1 MGDLKLTPT
10 LVAMLERIEQHS
22 GALLML
28 AVTAS
33 GGGEYGKLNK
43 LRGAGYVVKCDH
55 PSVTE
60 GAWPAEALAITE
72 EGRTALAKH
81 RAETIEKKGQRRPGD
96 KRVIFRRDGERYIV
110 FLGDDRIGFVQRTD
124 NGNWNRLMSEKSKR
138 NLVKPRSRP
147 FRSGWSP
154 PSAGLSGSRGFSRA
168 AIRACRRLRP
178 EVGREGDHGVARS
191 GRVRASLASV
201 PRSALADAFGPRSA
215 ARLSATSGLGRWFL
229 PRARTRVSD
238 GKLAFAPVS
247 SAIRGG

>member
-72 EGRTALAKH
+72 AGRTALAKH
-81 RAETIEKKGQRRPGD
+81 RAEVAEKKSQRRSGG

-110 FLGDDRIGFVQRTD
+110 FLGDDRIGFVRRAD
-124 NGNWNRLMSEKSKR
+124 NGTWNHVDTTMAH
-138 NLVKPRSRP
+138 
-147 FRSGWSP
+147 SGYAKTRER
-154 PSAGLSGSRGFSRA
+154 AGQLL
-168 AIRACRRLRP
+168 RRRY
-178 EVGREGDHGVARS
+178 ERM
-191 GRVRASLASV
+191 VR
-201 PRSALADAFGPRSA
+201 
-215 ARLSATSGLGRWFL
+215 
-229 PRARTRVSD
+229 D
-238 GKLAFAPVS
+238 GE
-247 SAIRGG
+247 I